1 MELGRDWY
9 IIVLRNDTKLYLKH
23 NETYQVDI

>member
-1 MELGRDWY
+1 MELGREWY
-9 IIVLRNDTKLYLKH
+9 IIVGCNDTKLYLKP